1 MPHLFLPQTNN
12 LFEPNSASFEYQDFQ
27 NLIDAYHKEQ
37 LTKRHLSVTSHES
50 SPLFRAFVQSVR
62 SEILYCTDF
71 DGSLA
76 DKSQYPDSTAGIP
89 EALQATIKLLGGGII
104 NTSRDEKELLH
115 MLGPLWVYFLDKVFV
130 TELGG
135 KVVSLQQD
143 PTNPHKPLFRTLHAS
158 PLSIQE
164 LKTIAD
170 IATDAAM
177 YQKSVL
183 VKFNSTAPGGGQI
196 LWTSGKESKAFMK
209 ELFPVA
215 EKIYSMQFDLLQLLF
230 THQPVRATI
239 FGEVTMKSSLQYVKN
254 FAGFEVNTKG
264 VNKATGL
271 EFVSSMLGKD
281 SLDKMVVVGDDHPD
295 ASMLQIAKSGFIV
308 GSRTLLADESHL
320 IRQPTLQDLGTFLL
334 DYYFHRYQ
342 QAVHPHLASIL

>member
-143 PTNPHKPLFRTLHAS
+143 PANPHKPLFRTLHAS

-177 YQKSVL
+177 YQKSV
-183 VKFNSTAPGGGQI
+183 
-196 LWTSGKESKAFMK
+196 
-209 ELFPVA
+209 
-215 EKIYSMQFDLLQLLF
+215 
-230 THQPVRATI
+230 
-239 FGEVTMKSSLQYVKN
+239 